1 MSRSYV
7 RIVAGA
13 ALVAAVPFIAQ
24 AQSCSL
30 SPTSATCEV
39 TLSVAANVPEL
50 LFLEVGDVSLDF
62 FSGFDWDGF
71 LADPTNSGPGW
82 VALTETGLTIRT
94 NSTYVIALQ
103 TSTGWGAA
111 PWTNGDVR
119 FGTIN
124 SGSCT
129 VTDAAGTF
137 SGDDD
142 LSGLTG
148 TATDGYTPV
157 LCLGLA
163 MPSSLEDAKL
173 APSSSTLGLQLV
185 ATAP

>member
-1 MSRSYV
+1 MSRSIV
-7 RIVAGA
+7 RLVAGVTLA
-13 ALVAAVPFIAQ
+13 AAVPFIAQ
-24 AQSCSL
+24 AQTCTL
-30 SPTSATCEV
+30 SPTNPACEV
-39 TLSVAANVPEL
+39 AVTVSANIPEL
-50 LFLEVGDVSLDF
+50 LFLEVGSTTLDF
-62 FSGFDWDGF
+62 FVVFDWDAF
-71 LADPTNSGPGW
+71 LADPTNAAAGW
-82 VALTETGLTIRT
+82 VALAETGLTIRT

-124 SGSCT
+124 AAGCT
-129 VTDAAGTF
+129 ATDAAGTF
-137 SGDDD
+137 TGADD

-148 TATDGYTPV
+148 TATNGYTPV

-163 MPSSLEDAKL
+163 LPSSLEDAKL
-173 APSSSTLGLQLV
+173 APGNSTLGLQLV